1 MLITSLDRILVVNK
15 VRERNKISSRH
26 LLIEKEQENTEG
38 GRDRKSQQCAKSK
51 RKDGVHF

>member
-1 MLITSLDRILVVNK
+1 MLITSLSRILVVNK
-15 VRERNKISSRH
+15 VRERNNISSRL

-51 RKDGVHF
+51 RKYEVHF

>member
-1 MLITSLDRILVVNK
+1 MLITSLDRILVFYK